1 MKRIYFY
8 LIAIFLFLSL
18 ITIFLFKKRHTNNK
32 ILEMAQVRRGKI
44 TAFVEE
50 TGIVK
55 TQVGALVK
63 VGTRATGE
71 LVYLPFKVGDY
82 VKKGQLLARID
93 DREFKANLHRA
104 IAKLKSAEANL
115 RLIEETYP
123 LRIKEQQARL
133 AAARARYDY
142 ALEDLRREEEL
153 LKKEFT
159 TQDAVDRARREKKVA
174 SAEYELEKRALLRIK
189 EEYKR
194 KRELALAQ
202 IAQAKANVKSWEA
215 IISYTRIYAPI
226 SGYIAQVST
235 QQGETVVA
243 GLTAPNL
250 ITILD
255 PTKLEVWIY
264 VDETD
269 IGRVKPGDE
278 VVYYVDAY
286 PDKQFRGRIATIYP
300 QPEIKENIVYYLAIV
315 KVRPEDTR
323 FIRPQMTVHTKI
335 ITDKKEGALL
345 VPNEAIKF
353 EGGRT
358 IVYRIDGKRIVP
370 TKVDLGLRGE
380 RETEIVQGLKEG
392 DKIAV
397 KFSRG

>member
-1 MKRIYFY
+1 MKRIYL
-8 LIAIFLFLSL
+8 LIATIVFFLFLIVFIL
-18 ITIFLFKKRHTNNK
+18 TNRDTNNN
-32 ILEMAQVRRGKI
+32 ILEIAEVKRGEI

-55 TQVGALVK
+55 AQVGALIK

-71 LVYLPFKVGDY
+71 LVYLPYQVGDY
-82 VKKGQLLARID
+82 VKKGELLAKID

-104 IAKLKSAEANL
+104 RAQLRSAQANL

-123 LRIKEQQARL
+123 LKIREQEAKL
-133 AAARARYDY
+133 MAAKARYDY
-142 ALEDLRREEEL
+142 AIEDLRREEEL

-159 TQDAVDRARREKKVA
+159 TQDAVDRAKREKDVA
-174 SAEYELEKRALLRIK
+174 SAEYQWQKKTLCRLK

-194 KRELALAQ
+194 KKELALAQ
-202 IAQAKANVKSWEA
+202 ISEKRANVKSWEA
-215 IISYTRIYAPI
+215 IVSYTKIYAPI

-269 IGRVKPGDE
+269 IGKVKPGNE
-278 VVYYVDAY
+278 VTYYVDAY
-286 PDKQFRGRIATIYP
+286 PDKMLKGKVATIYP
-300 QPEIKENIVYYLAIV
+300 EPEIRENIVYYLAIL

-323 FIRPQMTVHTKI
+323 FIRPQMTVHAKV
-335 ITDKKEGALL
+335 ITDIKKGVLL
-345 VPNEAIKF
+345 VSNQAIKF
-353 EGGRT
+353 EAGRPV
-358 IVYRIDGKRIVP
+358 VYKINGKKTTPIP
-370 TKVDLGLRGE
+370 IEIGLRGE
-380 RETEIVQGLKEG
+380 NETEVTSGLKEG
-392 DKIAV
+392 DKIAI
-397 KFSRG
+397 KFSKK